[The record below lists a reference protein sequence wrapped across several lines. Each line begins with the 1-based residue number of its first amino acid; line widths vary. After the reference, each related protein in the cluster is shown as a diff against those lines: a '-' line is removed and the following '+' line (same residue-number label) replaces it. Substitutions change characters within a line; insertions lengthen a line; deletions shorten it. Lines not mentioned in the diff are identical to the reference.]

1 MKSLNVFVA
10 LVVVHIAGCGSTVER
25 PTAQLAAAETVLTLA
40 EQNGAEQYSLE
51 QLTIARE
58 KLSRAKQ
65 SESDERFT
73 EARNLAA
80 EAEVDARLAAS
91 LQRWLKPSWL
101 LKNLMQRSRHWKQK
115 SMWLSSQWRK
125 TKLELSVN
133 THITWNRS

>member
-25 PTAQLAAAETVLTLA
+25 PTAQMAAAETGLTLA

-65 SESDERFT
+65 SESDERFA

-91 LQRWLKPSWL
+91 LATLAKAELAIEES
-101 LKNLMQRSRHWKQK
+101 NAA
-115 SMWLSSQWRK
+115 
-125 TKLELSVN
+125 LEALETEIDVAQ
-133 THITWNRS
+133 

>member
-10 LVVVHIAGCGSTVER
+10 LVVVQIAGCGSTVER
-25 PTAQLAAAETVLTLA
+25 PTAQMAAAETVLTLA

-73 EARNLAA
+73 EAGNLAA

-91 LQRWLKPSWL
+91 LATLAKAELAIEES
-101 LKNLMQRSRHWKQK
+101 NAA
-115 SMWLSSQWRK
+115 
-125 TKLELSVN
+125 LEALETEIDVAQ
-133 THITWNRS
+133 

>member
-1 MKSLNVFVA
+1 MKSLNVFVV

-73 EARNLAA
+73 RPGIWQP
-80 EAEVDARLAAS
+80 RLRWMRDWQH
-91 LQRWLKPSWL
+91 LWQRWLKPELAIEESDAAL
-101 LKNLMQRSRHWKQK
+101 EALETEIRCGSVVSGVKQ
-115 SMWLSSQWRK
+115 
-125 TKLELSVN
+125 N
-133 THITWNRS
+133 